1 MAGRLLTLGEFQPDA
16 ERRSDARYAASEP
29 VKLVGAQNRVF
40 EAEVVDRSLRGLR
53 VRLDQAAL
61 LPSDITVLSRASG
74 AAHMA
79 KVVWRSAPYAGLSI
93 HKTVEL
99 RTASGPETAA
109 LRRLWREHIAA

>member
-1 MAGRLLTLGEFQPDA
+1 MGALHPDA
-16 ERRSDARYAASEP
+16 DRRSDARHAASEP

-53 VRLDQAAL
+53 VRLDAAAAL
-61 LPSDITVLSRASG
+61 PSELTVLSRASG

-93 HKTVEL
+93 QKTVEL